1 MAAKNASAPLTE
13 RLLPDETRNGII
25 TNILAIDK
33 QTPELPIKMLAPGK
47 KTKGMGQASY
57 GFASEMSLIIQTFPD
72 LLSTTFETTVASK
85 LQNID
90 DVDQVLAHLVKLTQR
105 YLNARQVLG
114 SETMEMSNDAYAN
127 LKRRAV
133 NRADYNMAYQ
143 KVKVFYEKS
152 KKEQQQTITGAK
164 KDAAL
169 DIAGDAPNLPN

>member
-1 MAAKNASAPLTE
+1 MAAKNASDAPTE
-13 RLLPDETRNGII
+13 RLLPDELRNALIATI
-25 TNILAIDK
+25 TDLDER
-33 QTPELPIKMLAPGK
+33 TPDLPVKTLAPGK

-57 GFASEMSLIIQTFPD
+57 GFASEMALIIQTFPD
-72 LLSTTFETTVASK
+72 LLSTTFETTVDSK

-114 SETMEMSNDAYAN
+114 SETMEMANDAYAN
-127 LKRRAV
+127 LKRRAEK
-133 NRADYNMAYQ
+133 RADYNMAYQ

-152 KKEQQQTITGAK
+152 KKEQQQTTPVAK
-164 KDAAL
+164 KDATL